1 MKEKDKEQKKL
12 IDLFKKLKLHYK
24 KHGYSKRK
32 QRSTNPMWG
41 IDPKRIKETK

>member
-1 MKEKDKEQKKL
+1 MKEKEKEQKKL

-24 KHGYSKRK
+24 KHGYPKRK